1 MVTGGGPLDVETIRK
16 YCRALPH
23 VTEQI
28 QWGEHL
34 VFKVGGKC
42 FAIANLG
49 PVGNAISF
57 KCSPEEFAELTEQD
71 GIIPAPYLARAH
83 WVALESF
90 EALRA
95 KELQERLSLAYQHVF
110 EKLPKKSRQ
119 QLESSGQRSR
129 KIARRA

>member
-1 MVTGGGPLDVETIRK
+1 MS
-16 YCRALPH
+16 LPH

-49 PVGNAISF
+49 PVGNVISF
-57 KCSPEEFAELTEQD
+57 KCSPEEFAELTEHD
-71 GIIPAPYLARAH
+71 GIMPAPYLARAH
-83 WVALESF
+83 WVALETF

-95 KELQERLSLAYQHVF
+95 RELQERLTAAHQHVF
-110 EKLPKKSRQ
+110 VKLSKKLRQ
-119 QLESSGQRSR
+119 QLESGWVKPQQTRR
-129 KIARRA
+129 KRTVSLQ

>member
-1 MVTGGGPLDVETIRK
+1 MRKGDKPLDVETIRK
-16 YCRALPH
+16 YCLSLPH

-49 PVGNAISF
+49 PIGNAISF
-57 KCSPEEFAELTEQD
+57 KCSAEEFAELTEQD

-90 EALRA
+90 EALRL
-95 KELQERLSLAYQHVF
+95 KELQERLSLAYRNVF
-110 EKLPKKSRQ
+110 ERLPKKTRQ
-119 QLESSGQRSR
+119 QLEGSGQGSR
-129 KIARRA
+129 KVSRRA